1 MRPKRRL
8 SNGYR
13 SLIDEQDNIF
23 GAMNI
28 DKLNR
33 RMRKVINIRRTPNDM
48 YWLEYGNIPGERAIS
63 MLNLRYVEYMDT
75 QFIIK
80 PFKKE

>member
-8 SNGYR
+8 GSGHNT
-13 SLIDEQDNIF
+13 LIDEQDNIF
-23 GAMNI
+23 GTMNI
-28 DKLNR
+28 DRLNR
-33 RMRKVINIRRTPNDM
+33 KLRKVLNIRRTPNDM
-48 YWLEYGNIPGERAIS
+48 YWIEYTNITGERAIS

-80 PFKKE
+80 PFKKG